1 MATRIHL
8 SNNLKLLRKSK
19 AWTQDDMMAQCGI
32 ARATW
37 SNYENG
43 NTEPDITSL
52 VRIAGVFEVSLDE
65 LILKNLENSS
75 LVSAGKK
82 VRKHSYGVEN
92 NPETVA
98 NESENISTWVVLK
111 QLREIQGKLDRLLDD
126 GK

>member
-1 MATRIHL
+1 
-8 SNNLKLLRKSK
+8 
-19 AWTQDDMMAQCGI
+19 MAQCGI